1 MTRDTGVAVDEDS
14 GALVGSDRD
23 GAADAG
29 LGDRLA
35 VVERAYGELL
45 QRVRRYERERAEL
58 KHRLAIIM
66 AQLDAAA
73 RADVTGS
80 TASLE

>member
-1 MTRDTGVAVDEDS
+1 VAVDQDS
-14 GALVGSDRD
+14 GAPVAPGLD
-23 GAADAG
+23 GTEGAG
-29 LGDRLA
+29 LVDRLA

-58 KHRLAIIM
+58 KHRLASIM
-66 AQLDAAA
+66 AQLDAVA

-80 TASLE
+80 ATAFE

>member
-14 GALVGSDRD
+14 GAPVVSGRD
-23 GAADAG
+23 GAEGAE
-29 LGDRLA
+29 LVDRLA
-35 VVERAYGELL
+35 VVERAYRDLL

-58 KHRLAIIM
+58 KHRLASIM

-73 RADVTGS
+73 RTDVTS
-80 TASLE
+80 SAASFE